1 MLILT
6 RKLDERI
13 VVQGDIEIA
22 VLEIRGDQ
30 VKLGVQ
36 APRDVK
42 VYRKEIYEAI
52 QTENRAALASSAAAA
67 TALPQIDLGTAK

>member
-52 QTENRAALASSAAAA
+52 QMENRAALASTAPA
-67 TALPQIDLGTAK
+67 TLPEIDLGKTQ

>member
-22 VLEIRGDQ
+22 VLEIKGDT

-52 QTENRAALASSAAAA
+52 QMENRAALAAAAA
-67 TALPQIDLGTAK
+67 TLPAMDLGGIED